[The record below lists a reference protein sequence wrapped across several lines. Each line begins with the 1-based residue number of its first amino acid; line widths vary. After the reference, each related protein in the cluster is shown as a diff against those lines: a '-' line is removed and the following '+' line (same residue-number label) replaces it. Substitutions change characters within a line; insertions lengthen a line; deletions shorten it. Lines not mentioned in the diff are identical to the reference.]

1 MDKQYKSENGCEAI
15 AIPHNT
21 NMGDGKSFDVE
32 TEVEHQLDLRTRYER
47 LVEIHQEKGNSECL
61 PAFGQ
66 ENSPVQ

>member
-1 MDKQYKSENGCEAI
+1 
-15 AIPHNT
+15 
-21 NMGDGKSFDVE
+21 MGDGKSFDVE